1 MLDTNCAYP
10 SRSGTKQ
17 RQKTSTE
24 SCSLVMR
31 RAKSPVVSRGV
42 PGTREEASSRRPM
55 TASTS
60 VPMPKCCVVLGTS
73 AGAEGWRAAGI
84 GGPKGAPG
92 RSEPRGAKG
101 APGESDLRGG
111 QAGASDPRGG
121 QGATGASEPRPNGG

>member
-17 RQKTSTE
+17 RQKTSTV
-24 SCSLVMR
+24 SWSLVMR

-73 AGAEGWRAAGI
+73 GEAEGCRAGA

-92 RSEPRGAKG
+92 SSDPRGAKG
-101 APGESDLRGG
+101 AWGESDLRGG

-121 QGATGASEPRPNGG
+121 QGA